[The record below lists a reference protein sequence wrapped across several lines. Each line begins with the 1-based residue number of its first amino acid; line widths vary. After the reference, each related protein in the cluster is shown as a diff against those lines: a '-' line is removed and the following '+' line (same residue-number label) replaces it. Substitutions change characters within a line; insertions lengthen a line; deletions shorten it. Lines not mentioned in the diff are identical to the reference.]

1 MAIAVYMR
9 VKSYKQKKYQI
20 YELYN
25 FMPSLL
31 AKKYIYFSSLST
43 KGKKHTQKITFSNR
57 Q

>member
-1 MAIAVYMR
+1 MAIAVCEQE
-9 VKSYKQKKYQI
+9 SYKQKKYQI

-31 AKKYIYFSSLST
+31 AKKYIYFSTLQ
-43 KGKKHTQKITFSNR
+43 GKKSTQNITFSNR